1 MHRNKVSGTGKVVK
15 EKLILKDKLFHK
27 DNVNYLAKLIL
38 GAHDSFDAKAFEL
51 DVLRRFPELELKERM
66 YWIRECLEKYL
77 PEGYLAGLKILLET
91 LKDVEEGGD
100 FIFGAYSEY
109 VENNCKSVEDLEVS
123 LNALGEF
130 TKYCSAEFAIRFF
143 INNYPDESFS
153 KMMKWAGSDNFHQ
166 RRFASEGLRPKLP
179 WAKGINFDYKKGV
192 LVLDE
197 LFHDNER
204 YVTRSVANHLNDISK
219 IDPDF
224 VVEIL
229 KRWKESKKQD
239 EKEMQ
244 YIISHSLRTAIKK
257 GHVKSFNFLGFNE
270 NADVSINGLGIVDRR
285 LRIGDSLEF
294 SFEILA
300 KAAENLVVDYK
311 ITYPTPSSRIS
322 TKVFKIKKV
331 KIESGGSVSFSKRHP
346 FRKMTTK
353 RLYSGNYKLEI
364 QVNGEVIGTDEF
376 YLEV

>member
-1 MHRNKVSGTGKVVK
+1 MVAIQLAINSIMNIKTTINDGSKPK
-15 EKLILKDKLFHK
+15 EI
-27 DNVNYLAKLIL
+27 N
-38 GAHDSFDAKAFEL
+38 
-51 DVLRRFPELELKERM
+51 
-66 YWIRECLEKYL
+66 KYL
-77 PEGYLAGLKILLET
+77 SDELNELNKSININNSPDFSPDMYRLLET

-300 KAAENLVVDYK
+300 
-311 ITYPTPSSRIS
+311 
-322 TKVFKIKKV
+322 
-331 KIESGGSVSFSKRHP
+331 
-346 FRKMTTK
+346 
-353 RLYSGNYKLEI
+353 
-364 QVNGEVIGTDEF
+364 
-376 YLEV
+376 